1 LSENVTPD
9 TIGMSNPG
17 AATARFCTDNSRQGR
32 GNMTGGAGGGAVALQ
47 MSRRRVRPWR
57 AAASC
62 FQVPSAISTGASA
75 RPIRIE
81 DAIMMPPDAL
91 SAMTR

>member
-1 LSENVTPD
+1 
-9 TIGMSNPG
+9 
-17 AATARFCTDNSRQGR
+17 
-32 GNMTGGAGGGAVALQ
+32 MTGGAGGCAVALQ

-91 SAMTR
+91 SATTR